1 MRRNK
6 KKSGEKKARTELAVR
21 DANGFDEYRCV
32 SEAASGFNLQKEDEK
47 TGGGKEQRAES
58 TVEAELFML
67 PTLRTDDKN
76 RTGKGEGRRS

>member
-1 MRRNK
+1 M
-6 KKSGEKKARTELAVR
+6 R

-32 SEAASGFNLQKEDEK
+32 SEAASGFNLQKEVEK
-47 TGGGKEQRAES
+47 KRTGVEEGKRATGADP

-76 RTGKGEGRRS
+76 REGKGEGWRS